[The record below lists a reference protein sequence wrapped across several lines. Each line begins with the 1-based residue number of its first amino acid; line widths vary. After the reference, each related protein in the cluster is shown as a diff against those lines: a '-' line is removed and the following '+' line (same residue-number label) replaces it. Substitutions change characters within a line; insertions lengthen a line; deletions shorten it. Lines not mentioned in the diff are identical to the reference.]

1 MGAKVAKNT
10 KSTNLCFEAPA
21 DAFDLFQHFSI
32 LVVSL
37 EFLKGPST
45 AVKIQLLE
53 QDWLSNTI
61 SNSWI

>member
-1 MGAKVAKNT
+1 MDLMGAKVAKNT

-53 QDWLSNTI
+53 QD
-61 SNSWI
+61 